1 MNVIRRDLSL
11 IDAMEEHAKAV
22 DDEDN
27 DSK

>member
-1 MNVIRRDLSL
+1 MNVIRRDLTL